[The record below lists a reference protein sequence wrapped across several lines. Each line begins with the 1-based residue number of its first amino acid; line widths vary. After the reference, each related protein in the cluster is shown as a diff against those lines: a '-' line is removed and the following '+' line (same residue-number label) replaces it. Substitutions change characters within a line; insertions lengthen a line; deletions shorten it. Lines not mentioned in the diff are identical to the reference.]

1 MKLSIAALALATP
14 SVLGFSS
21 RTTKVSSTALSST
34 MEPPERIA
42 PDAGYI
48 PEWENRPGLSPE
60 KFMESDMS
68 KPDLAGMWEC
78 PLTRWDSDGYV
89 SENRTRPLDRIGDFL
104 KSMRNGSQFHLP
116 SSCETRFGDSNF
128 FIFLFFLFV
137 SDPTGILN
145 FATHIA
151 ESTLKQLKRRPL
163 KCPTA
168 LLRFV
173 HPTRTTPRAHN
184 TLPKTRK

>member
-21 RTTKVSSTALSST
+21 RTTKASSSALSST

-89 SENRTRPLDRIGDFL
+89 SEITTGPFDRIDDF
-104 KSMRNGSQFHLP
+104 
-116 SSCETRFGDSNF
+116 
-128 FIFLFFLFV
+128 
-137 SDPTGILN
+137 
-145 FATHIA
+145 
-151 ESTLKQLKRRPL
+151 
-163 KCPTA
+163 
-168 LLRFV
+168 
-173 HPTRTTPRAHN
+173 
-184 TLPKTRK
+184 